1 MKHLWSFFLL
11 LFIGITACQ
20 NHPPVKQESFG
31 RINSLLVVVNNEDW
45 KGPLGDTIR
54 HYFARDYEV
63 LPQREPLFSISQIP
77 NDIFDKNFFLLRNIL
92 VIKYGQKPGITYIR
106 DKYAKPQ
113 LIVVIEGRNKDEITR
128 LIREN
133 ANAIIQAFQKNE
145 TNLIASRK
153 FKSLVSDSLIRKELH
168 ITIKIPD
175 YYKLIVHKNGFFWY
189 RHDLKFGSKNI
200 LLYKIPL
207 KNLDSLATEVTKI
220 RDSIGK
226 QYIPGPMPGSYMR
239 TEKAFSPV
247 QHKVKI
253 HSKQALESRGLWE
266 MENDYMAGPYLN
278 YIIPLP
284 KYHIAVV
291 LEGFVY
297 LPSENKRN
305 LMTELQ
311 AILQTAQPVDEQ
323 E

>member
-1 MKHLWSFFLL
+1 MKRLMPLILPLL
-11 LFIGITACQ
+11 IAVTACQ
-20 NHPPVKQESFG
+20 NHPPVKQQSFG
-31 RINSLLVVVNNEDW
+31 KINSLLVVVNNEDW

-54 HYFARDYEV
+54 RYFARDYEV

-92 VIKYGQKPGITYIR
+92 VIKYGKKPGITYIR

-113 LIVVIEGRNKDEITR
+113 LIVVIEGRNKDEIMQ
-128 LIREN
+128 LIRDN
-133 ANAIIQAFQKNE
+133 ADAIIKAFQKNE
-145 TNLIASRK
+145 TELIGSRK
-153 FKSLVSDSLIRKELH
+153 FKSLVSDSLIRQELH
-168 ITIKIPD
+168 ISIKIPD
-175 YYKLIVHKNGFFWY
+175 YYKLIVHKDGFFWY

-200 LLYKIPL
+200 LLYKVPL
-207 KNLDSLATEVTKI
+207 KDTDSLAAEVVKI

-226 QYIPGPMPGSYMR
+226 LYIPGPMPGSYMR

-247 QHKVKI
+247 QHKVRI
-253 HSKQALESRGLWE
+253 NGREALESRGLWE
-266 MENDYMAGPYLN
+266 MENDYMAGPYVN

-284 KYHIAVV
+284 EHNMAVV

-311 AILQTAQPVDEQ
+311 AILQTARPVE

>member
-1 MKHLWSFFLL
+1 MKKIL
-11 LFIGITACQ
+11 LFILPVLLMGTACKH
-20 NHPPVKQESFG
+20 HPPVRQESFG
-31 RINSLLVVVNNEDW
+31 KINSLLVVVNNDDW
-45 KGPLGDTIR
+45 KGQLGDTIR
-54 HYFARDYEV
+54 KYFARDYEV

-77 NDIFDKNFFLLRNIL
+77 NEIFDKNFFLLRNIL
-92 VIKYGQKPGITYIR
+92 VIKYGKKPGITYIR

-113 LIVVIEGRNKDEITR
+113 LIVVVEGRNKEEIMQ
-128 LIREN
+128 LIRDN
-133 ANAIIQAFQKNE
+133 ADAIIKAFQKNE
-145 TNLIASRK
+145 TDLIGSRE
-153 FKSLVSDSLIRKELH
+153 FKKLVSDSLIRKELH

-175 YYKLIVHKNGFFWY
+175 YYKLIVHQDGFFWY

-207 KNLDSLATEVTKI
+207 DDLDSLALRVPHM

-226 QYIPGPMPGSYMR
+226 KYIPGPLPGSYMR

-253 HSKQALESRGLWE
+253 NNMEALESRGLWE
-266 MENDYMAGPYLN
+266 MENDYMAGPYVN
-278 YIIPLP
+278 YIIPMP
-284 KYHIAVV
+284 KYNMAVV

-311 AILQTAQPVDEQ
+311 AILQTAQPVDE
-323 E
+323 